1 MIGGA
6 SIPTGNAVRL
16 RRWSSTGFGGAC
28 LGAMKMLRA
37 KLRPPIS
44 AGAGASRRTDSA
56 RHPLALLA
64 QRGQEGVPMTKAAP
78 KSP

>member
-6 SIPTGNAVRL
+6 SMPTGNAVRL
-16 RRWSSTGFGGAC
+16 RSRSLTGFGGAC
-28 LGAMKMLRA
+28 LRAMKMLQAR
-37 KLRPPIS
+37 LGRPIS

-56 RHPLALLA
+56 RHPAALLA
-64 QRGQEGVPMTKAAP
+64 QRGQEGVPMTKAAS